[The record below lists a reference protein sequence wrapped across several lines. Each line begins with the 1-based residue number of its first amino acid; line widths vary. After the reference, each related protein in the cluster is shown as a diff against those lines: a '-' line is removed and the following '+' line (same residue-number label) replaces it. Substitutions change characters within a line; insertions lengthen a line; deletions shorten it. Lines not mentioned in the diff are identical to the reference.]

1 MDFILSF
8 DKKLVIKHLIVFPNF
23 KYGKEISSLNS
34 KSVYIPA
41 LNSKAK
47 LNLLQYVDVRHGTES
62 K

>member
-8 DKKLVIKHLIVFPNF
+8 DKKLVIKHEIVFPNF
-23 KYGKEISSLNS
+23 KYSKEISSFNS
-34 KSVYIPA
+34 KSGYIPA

-47 LNLLQYVDVRHGTES
+47 LNLLQYVDVRHATES